1 MHDLLL
7 SDMSTDRHE
16 AGDAQQTHHN
26 AGCSV
31 YYRNDNAQ
39 ITVQPVKWQGVCTG
53 VGQRGVHW
61 RYSVCTG
68 VGQMCSCVCGG
79 GGEGLGHNKGRA
91 FVGREGQHSTSKAVQ
106 CTCWRSTR
114 AKVVLAGL
122 SPDAPSTT
130 PIQLWLPEAWDWHE
144 PSSPGKGLLC
154 PAQSQLFAMH
164 NV

>member
-1 MHDLLL
+1 MARGMHRGWAKGGTL
-7 SDMSTDRHE
+7 E
-16 AGDAQQTHHN
+16 
-26 AGCSV
+26 
-31 YYRNDNAQ
+31 
-39 ITVQPVKWQGVCTG
+39 VQCMH
-53 VGQRGVHW
+53 RGWANVF
-61 RYSVCTG
+61 
-68 VGQMCSCVCGG
+68 MCVWG

-91 FVGREGQHSTSKAVQ
+91 FVGREGQPSTSKAVQ

-164 NV
+164 NVTMFAHSIMNDCHCRSTTVYKYDVW

>member
-1 MHDLLL
+1 M
-7 SDMSTDRHE
+7 
-16 AGDAQQTHHN
+16 
-26 AGCSV
+26 
-31 YYRNDNAQ
+31 RNRR
-39 ITVQPVKWQGVCTG
+39 ITMQGVACTTVMTKHKSQYNQSNG
-53 VGQRGVHW
+53 KGYAQGLGKGGYTGGTVYAQGLGKCVH
-61 RYSVCTG
+61 VC
-68 VGQMCSCVCGG
+68 VG